1 MNWTGCGRKGPRPFL
16 RYFQALTWSCCGK
29 WQRNTARFG
38 VPLRDS
44 NRVPQEKEIINFNSG
59 VVPRSISQEVFNFAS
74 NNVDTKLT
82 GERLFGPLFRKL
94 TNVSSHRSYTTRK
107 ITLSLCVTNSCHA
120 MKTYGG
126 TGWIN
131 LRILDLATSW
141 GWVVSFSPLSL
152 YPPGKWSCKGFC
164 K

>member
-1 MNWTGCGRKGPRPFL
+1 
-16 RYFQALTWSCCGK
+16 
-29 WQRNTARFG
+29 
-38 VPLRDS
+38 
-44 NRVPQEKEIINFNSG
+44 
-59 VVPRSISQEVFNFAS
+59 
-74 NNVDTKLT
+74 
-82 GERLFGPLFRKL
+82 LFRKL

-141 GWVVSFSPLSL
+141 GWVVSFSPLPL
-152 YPPGKWSCKGFC
+152 YYRGKSPRYPLDRRLVGPRNWPG
-164 K
+164 